1 MYTYIHINIPYPTGF
16 FPSFPLHR
24 ATQKGSVKGA
34 FAQPPL
40 SIASSAKTPVAQQLA
55 KSTSRNT
62 GKWPRDL
69 KKMGMGIRRF

>member
-1 MYTYIHINIPYPTGF
+1 
-16 FPSFPLHR
+16 
-24 ATQKGSVKGA
+24 VKGA

-40 SIASSAKTPVAQQLA
+40 SSASIASSAKTPVAQQLA